1 VEAADLIRAAIEQ
14 TYEPYTVE
22 EVVAEIEKGH
32 ATLFAGETSVMVCT
46 MHRHNDE
53 MSGHVWLAGG
63 DLEELR
69 DVLRPQ
75 AEEWARANGAA
86 YATIDGRRGW
96 VRTLKEHGF
105 EEVSV
110 TVRKML

>member
-1 VEAADLIRAAIEQ
+1 MEPADLIRAAIEQ

-22 EVVAEIEKGH
+22 EVVTEIREGRS
-32 ATLFAGETSVMVCT
+32 ALFAGESSVMVCT
-46 MHRHNDE
+46 LHRHNDE
-53 MSGHVWLAGG
+53 ITGHVWLAGG

-96 VRTLKEHGF
+96 VRALKEHGF
-105 EEVSV
+105 KEVSV
-110 TVRKML
+110 TVRKAL